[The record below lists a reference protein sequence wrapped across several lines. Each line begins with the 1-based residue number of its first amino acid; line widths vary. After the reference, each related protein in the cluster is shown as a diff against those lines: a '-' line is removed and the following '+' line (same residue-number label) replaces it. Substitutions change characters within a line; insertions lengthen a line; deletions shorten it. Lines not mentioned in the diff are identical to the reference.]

1 MKSFI
6 FRNITWL
13 LLLLISATVTNSC
26 VKQEPV
32 LMGSSAKLSDSDITK
47 MKSKASR
54 GDWHAASRLYS
65 HYAFYERREASKNET
80 EEVHT
85 EEFPVFK
92 TTSALSQIQTIHP
105 QHIIN
110 LTTETQR
117 TQRSFNQIR
126 FQMNIS
132 VNSVSLWSNFFS
144 TITHFSS
151 TQASFEI

>member
-65 HYAFYERREASKNET
+65 HYAFYERREDLASPYKWGI
-80 EEVHT
+80 EERNRR
-85 EEFPVFK
+85 
-92 TTSALSQIQTIHP
+92 SAY
-105 QHIIN
+105 
-110 LTTETQR
+110 
-117 TQRSFNQIR
+117 
-126 FQMNIS
+126 
-132 VNSVSLWSNFFS
+132 
-144 TITHFSS
+144 
-151 TQASFEI
+151 